1 MPNGSHPRK
10 NLEFQDKSHI
20 YRLGPQMSEDTAVG
34 PFSNYLDLV
43 ERELRIALADLD
55 RLRSL
60 EKLKEAAKGRYVML
74 KAALDSCGHF
84 LRKLEPLLE

>member
-1 MPNGSHPRK
+1 
-10 NLEFQDKSHI
+10 
-20 YRLGPQMSEDTAVG
+20 MSEDTAVG
-34 PFSNYLDLV
+34 PFSTYLDLV
-43 ERELRIALADLD
+43 ERELRTALADLD